1 MKYQLPLLSPL
12 QFATVMAALR
22 TFAENPYYTPHFDGL
37 GSERLVG
44 FALRPKTIHKL
55 ADRINMKS
63 TEVLPPTYPETR
75 S

>member
-1 MKYQLPLLSPL
+1 MHRTQDRNIHHPLRHP
-12 QFATVMAALR
+12 AP
-22 TFAENPYYTPHFDGL
+22 PYYTPHFDGL

-63 TEVLPPTYPETR
+63 TEVLDV
-75 S
+75 